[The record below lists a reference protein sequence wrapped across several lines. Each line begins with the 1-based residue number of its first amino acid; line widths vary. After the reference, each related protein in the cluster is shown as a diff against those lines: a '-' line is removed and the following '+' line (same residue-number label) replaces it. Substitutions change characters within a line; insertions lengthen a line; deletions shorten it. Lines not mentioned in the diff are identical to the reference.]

1 MPRTTHIIHRQIRS
15 NLPMASHGEGPYV
28 IDTQGKR
35 YLDACGGA
43 AVSCLGYSHPR
54 VTQAIKDQLDKIAF
68 AHSGFFTSEPAEAL
82 ADFLVQR
89 APQGIEHA
97 YFVSGGSEALESA
110 MKLARQYFLERG
122 EPQRQT
128 FIARRQSY
136 HGNTLGALAAGGNLA
151 RRNDFQ
157 PLLMDVEHISP
168 CYAYRDQGADESV
181 EDYGLRVANELDER
195 LQQVGAENVIAFIAE
210 PIGGATAGVLM
221 PVPGYWKRI
230 REICDQRGILL
241 ILDEVMCGMG
251 RTGSLFACEQEAL
264 RPDIVTVAK
273 ALGAGYQAIGAMLCS
288 HVIFETVRTGSGTFK
303 HGHTYLAHSA
313 ACAAA
318 LAVQHSVEDENLLE
332 NVRNMGTLLQQTLQE
347 RLADHSAIGDIRGR
361 GLFWGVELVADK
373 ANKRPFDPDLRVDQL
388 IKHHAMDLGL
398 MCYPGSGTIDGVHG
412 NHILLAP
419 AFIIQPAQVHEI
431 VEKLA
436 QAIDAAAKE
445 IGAE

>member
-1 MPRTTHIIHRQIRS
+1 
-15 NLPMASHGEGPYV
+15 MAILS
-28 IDTQGKR
+28 
-35 YLDACGGA
+35 
-43 AVSCLGYSHPR
+43 
-54 VTQAIKDQLDKIAF
+54 
-68 AHSGFFTSEPAEAL
+68 
-82 ADFLVQR
+82 
-89 APQGIEHA
+89 
-97 YFVSGGSEALESA
+97 
-110 MKLARQYFLERG
+110 
-122 EPQRQT
+122 
-128 FIARRQSY
+128 
-136 HGNTLGALAAGGNLA
+136 
-151 RRNDFQ
+151 
-157 PLLMDVEHISP
+157 
-168 CYAYRDQGADESV
+168 ADESV

-195 LQQVGAENVIAFIAE
+195 LQQVGAGNVIAFIAE

-230 REICDQRGILL
+230 REICDQHGILL

-273 ALGAGYQAIGAMLCS
+273 ALGAGYQPIGAMLCS
-288 HVIFETVRTGSGTFK
+288 HEIFETVRKGSGTFK
-303 HGHTYLAHSA
+303 HGHTYLAHST

-318 LAVQHSVEDENLLE
+318 LAVQLSVEDENLLE
-332 NVRNMGTLLQQTLQE
+332 NVRNMGTLLQQGLQQ
-347 RLADHSAIGDIRGR
+347 RLADHPAVGDIRGR

-373 ANKRPFDPDLRVDQL
+373 ADKRSFNPDLKVDQL

-436 QAIDAAAKE
+436 QAIDAAVKDV
-445 IGAE
+445 GTLR